1 MPKANK
7 SKRTR
12 HILNRATTLYDDDES
27 CEGEGGH
34 HITISWTASGRI
46 ILSSA
51 LPLQLQTQTNHTR
64 DSADPWTAG
73 FFDSNTKAFVVE
85 VDSPPDE
92 LLDFDPLESQP
103 ELKGQRMVRMPFT
116 LGFSHINSS

>member
-34 HITISWTASGRI
+34 HITISRTASGHI
-46 ILSSA
+46 IRSST
-51 LPLQLQTQTNHTR
+51 LPSELETETSINR

-73 FFDSNTKAFVVE
+73 FFDSNTKALIVE

-103 ELKGQRMVRMPFT
+103 EPKGRRMVRMPFT